1 MPKGSNQKLVLKIT
15 KELLQST
22 THLGQGLAS
31 AMERCIK
38 LDDLIEACHSG
49 LPIDARRVPERVR
62 EAVKAMV
69 VNQVLMFHEGWLWL
83 P

>member
-1 MPKGSNQKLVLKIT
+1 
-15 KELLQST
+15 
-22 THLGQGLAS
+22 
-31 AMERCIK
+31 MERCIK
-38 LDDLIEACHSG
+38 LDDLIEACHSS

-69 VNQVLMFHEGWLWL
+69 ANQVLLFHEGWLWL